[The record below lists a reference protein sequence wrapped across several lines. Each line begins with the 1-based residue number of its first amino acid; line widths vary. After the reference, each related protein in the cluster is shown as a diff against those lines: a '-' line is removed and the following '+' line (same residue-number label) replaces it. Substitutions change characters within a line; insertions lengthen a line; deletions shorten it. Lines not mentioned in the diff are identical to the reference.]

1 MQKPQTHTPA
11 AWQRRQSERGAAL
24 ISTLLISMMLLTAGG
39 ALILTTTM
47 SATNAY
53 DSTSE
58 MQAYYAAEAGLQASL
73 NVIRRGKGGN
83 SLSLSEAKAA
93 PTLQTNG
100 TITQGLTYSNGK
112 VTLGNGENFSITV
125 TDPDNRST
133 PNRLLITSD
142 GFGPRGA
149 NKQLKLMIKSSSF
162 DIVPPATITVRGA
175 DNGAATNFSLGDSSI
190 KHFSGVDNANPS
202 ATPKP
207 AFAVTNADTRLA
219 ANSIAGGI
227 TIDAGSPKLG
237 VLPIDTTLNPSAS
250 SANAPPASP
259 VTPTPPNVTGVPAF
273 LQTADQARALV
284 SALKAI
290 AQSQSRYFSSW
301 SGASGTT
308 STPAFT
314 FVDGNATIDG
324 GAGLIVVTG
333 NVIFHE
339 NSSFRGLILALG
351 NGSLS
356 REGGGP
362 SSFYGGITVARFGAT
377 GGFLAPTYSTES
389 DQGNVVSMQ
398 YDSAAISSALALTGI
413 GVMGV
418 VEK

>member
-1 MQKPQTHTPA
+1 
-11 AWQRRQSERGAAL
+11 
-24 ISTLLISMMLLTAGG
+24 
-39 ALILTTTM
+39 
-47 SATNAY
+47 
-53 DSTSE
+53 
-58 MQAYYAAEAGLQASL
+58 
-73 NVIRRGKGGN
+73 
-83 SLSLSEAKAA
+83 
-93 PTLQTNG
+93 
-100 TITQGLTYSNGK
+100 
-112 VTLGNGENFSITV
+112 
-125 TDPDNRST
+125 
-133 PNRLLITSD
+133 
-142 GFGPRGA
+142 
-149 NKQLKLMIKSSSF
+149 
-162 DIVPPATITVRGA
+162 
-175 DNGAATNFSLGDSSI
+175 
-190 KHFSGVDNANPS
+190 
-202 ATPKP
+202 
-207 AFAVTNADTRLA
+207 
-219 ANSIAGGI
+219 
-227 TIDAGSPKLG
+227 
-237 VLPIDTTLNPSAS
+237 
-250 SANAPPASP
+250 
-259 VTPTPPNVTGVPAF
+259 VPAF